1 MENNTEV
8 HTLLLGADFA
18 ATEKLKFN
26 GGLIFNWSKSEMD
39 NLSAS
44 YYEGKDPA
52 AFGYDHSIA
61 FSVWE
66 DNSDQKIK
74 EIEYYLGCSYD
85 VNDMMSVNFNASYTD
100 YSDDEPYLY
109 DTTGD
114 IFLVNAGL
122 TFRF

>member
-8 HTLLLGADFA
+8 HTLLFSADFA

-26 GGLIFNWSKSEMD
+26 GGLIFNWSKAEMD

-52 AFGYDHSIA
+52 SFGYDHAIA
-61 FSVWE
+61 FSTWE
-66 DNSDQKIK
+66 DNSDQDIQ

-85 VNDMMSVNFNASYTD
+85 FSEVLSVNLNASYTD
-100 YSDDEPYLY
+100 YEDDEPYLY
-109 DTTGD
+109 DTSGD
-114 IFLVNAGL
+114 LFLVNAGL